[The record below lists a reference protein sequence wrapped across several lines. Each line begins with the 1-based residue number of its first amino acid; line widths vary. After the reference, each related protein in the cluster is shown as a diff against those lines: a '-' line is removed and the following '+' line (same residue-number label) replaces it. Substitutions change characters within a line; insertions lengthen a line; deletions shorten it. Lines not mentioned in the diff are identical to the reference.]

1 MSKMMKPQQQF
12 NLTRLSLTKQARMR
26 VMLTV
31 AFCMA
36 FNQAQALPTGEQVQ
50 AGNIGFVRDAQ
61 SLNINQTSQ
70 QAIVNWQS
78 FGIAANEAVR
88 LYQPNQG
95 IALFRVVGSDPS
107 QIFGSLS
114 ATGGLFLSNP
124 NGVLFAPGAQVNV
137 GSLLATTMQISD
149 QDFLARHYQF
159 NGDSNA
165 AVINQGVIR
174 AEDGGYIA
182 LLGNAVENSG
192 TLQANNGSV
201 VLGAAQSALLDIYGD
216 GLVRVKLSGDALNA
230 AIKNTGNIT
239 ADGGAVQLATSAR
252 TAALN
257 VNGVVQAN
265 SLVERNGVVRLEGGK
280 NSTVQVSGNI
290 SAKGNITGLKGG
302 EVNITGE
309 RVALLDDA
317 SVDVSGRAGGGTAL
331 IGGDVQGKNAN
342 FQNAERTY
350 IASTATIKAD
360 ALDSGD
366 GGKVVVWANDIARYY
381 GSISAKGGANG
392 GNGGFAEVSGK
403 RLLNF
408 LGNVDLSATQGVGG
422 NLLLDPLNITISTG
436 ADTNTTGFT
445 PPGDITEAF
454 ADDAGLN
461 SIFRVNA
468 GGSFAGITAGSTIT
482 LQATN
487 NITVA
492 NAFNLATA
500 TGSANNSLVL
510 EANNNITV
518 NAGATVTASG
528 TGSVTMR
535 ADADNSGAGA
545 VALNAGIVTAG
556 GTVTLSGATMS
567 SNAAGAINSAG
578 GAVNLST
585 STGTSTL
592 SGVISGAGTSINK
605 NGAGTVN
612 LTGANTYTG
621 ATNINQGTLGVSGG
635 AIPNASA
642 VNVAAGAT
650 FSVNAADIIG
660 SLAGAG
666 NVILTGNLTTG
677 GDNTSTTFSGVMSGA
692 GGLAKAGTGSMA
704 LSGANT
710 YTGTTTVSAGTLV
723 AANNTALGGTG
734 AGTTVAN
741 GATLALQGGISVGAE
756 VLSINGAGVGANG
769 ALRNLSG
776 NNSFA
781 GTVTLAGNAE
791 IQSDA
796 GVLTLSAANSVTGAT
811 RTLTVD
817 GAGNTTINGT
827 ITTTTGGLTK
837 NNTGVLTLSG
847 ANTYTGATTI
857 NAGTL
862 RYGANNAIATG
873 GVTVNNGGTYDLNGF
888 SDTIG
893 ALAVNSGA
901 TGGSVTTGAGTLT
914 LGGNITSTGG
924 AGNALISGNLN
935 LGAAARTV
943 AVTNAADGLAIS
955 AVVSGGVGLTKA
967 GNGAVTLAGANTYTG
982 ATAVNAGTLVAAHAN
997 ALGTTATGTTVATGA
1012 TLNVNNVT
1020 LANEAITINGTGV
1033 GGAGALTGTGAA
1045 AAGGNVTTASNSSIG
1060 TASVAS
1066 SLSLNG
1072 VVTAANN
1079 LGIVGTGD
1087 VTATNASNNLTTVNI
1102 NGAKNV
1108 SLRDVNAITLGNG
1121 VSSLTG
1127 NLTVRA
1133 GGNVTVANNIATTG
1147 GDITLAGINF
1157 INAAGVSALSASGR
1171 WLVYANTHTGN
1182 TFGGLNSA
1190 NQAVWG
1196 TAFPAAVSQTG
1207 NRYVF
1212 ANSPALTVT
1221 STNQSKTYGQD
1232 GAPTVANAYTASGF
1246 INAATFGNVFT
1257 QDIAVNSLSGSATS
1271 TGSPTTANVGSYAI
1285 SVAPIT
1291 ATTGYT
1297 LTKNSTGLLTVNPA
1311 TLTVTASNQ
1320 TKTYGQTFNFAG
1332 TEFTSSGLQNGET
1345 IGSATLTSA
1354 GAVNTANVAGSPYAV
1369 SASAATGGTF
1379 NATNYNINYINGA
1392 MTVGPAAINLN
1403 GTRTYNGTTAFN
1415 AGDFGTVSGVL
1426 GQTLNLSGAGS
1437 VASANAGAAQAVSL
1451 GSLALA
1457 DGSGLAANY
1466 TLTGGTH
1473 TGTIN
1478 QADLT
1483 IGTGNV
1489 VKTYDGTLAAAGTAI
1504 VTSGSLFNNASNG
1517 GVLDSL
1523 SGGTFAYTD
1532 ANAGAGNKT
1541 VTVAGVTVSD
1551 GNAGGNYNVT
1561 YVNNTTSTINKA
1573 NLTVST
1579 TDVVK
1584 TYDGTTTAAGTATVT
1599 SGILF
1604 NNASNGGVLD
1614 NLSGG
1619 TFAFA
1624 DKNFGIGNKTVTVSG
1639 VTVNDGNGGGNYAV
1653 TFADNTTS
1661 TINKA
1666 SLTLDAASDTRTY
1679 NGLTDSA
1686 GLVTFSG
1693 LQLGDALSGLTQSFD
1708 SKNAGSR
1715 TLTVDAGYVL
1725 NDGNGGNNYN
1735 VTTNAAAGTITPRAI
1750 TVTANPG
1757 QSKVAGNADPLPF
1770 TFTIGGLGLVG
1781 SDTLTGALS
1790 RIAGE
1795 AVGSYAI
1802 NQGSLDAGSNYALSY
1817 IGNNFTILAAPTVPA
1832 PNSGASGNPRN
1843 AAGLVDL
1850 NPMLNNY
1857 TNQQLFVLNV
1867 GFTAAGNDSAGNQ
1880 QACEEDPEVLA
1891 KDKDFILMLNY
1902 GLKLPKGVNT
1912 SCDKASI

>member
-1 MSKMMKPQQQF
+1 MMKPQQHF
-12 NLTRLSLTKQARMR
+12 NLTQQARMR
-26 VMLTV
+26 ILLS
-31 AFCMA
+31 ALICGA

-50 AGNIGFVRDAQ
+50 AGNASFVRDAQ
-61 SLNINQTSQ
+61 TLNINQTSQ

-114 ATGGLFLSNP
+114 ATGSLFLSNP

-137 GSLLATTMQISD
+137 GSLLATTMQITD

-182 LLGNAVENSG
+182 LLGNSVENSG
-192 TLQANNGSV
+192 TLQANNSSV
-201 VLGAAQSALLDIYGD
+201 VLGSAQSALLDIYGD
-216 GLVRVKLSGDALNA
+216 GLVQVKLSGDALNA

-239 ADGGAVQLATSAR
+239 ADGAAVQLATSAR

-257 VNGVVQAN
+257 VDGVVQAN
-265 SLVERNGVVRLEGGK
+265 SLVERNGLIRLEGGK

-290 SAKGNITGLKGG
+290 SAKGNATGLKGG

-309 RVALLDDA
+309 RVALLDGA
-317 SVDVSGRAGGGTAL
+317 SVDVSGYAGGGTAL
-331 IGGDVQGKNAN
+331 LGGDVQGKNAN
-342 FQNAERTY
+342 IQNAERTY

-366 GGKVVVWANDIARYY
+366 GGKVIVWANDIARYY
-381 GSISAKGGANG
+381 GIISAKGGANG
-392 GNGGFAEVSGK
+392 GNGGFVEVSGK

-408 LGNVDLSATQGVGG
+408 LGNVDLSATRGVGG

-436 ADTNTTGFT
+436 ADTNTAGFT

-500 TGSANNSLVL
+500 TGNANNSLVL

-535 ADADNSGAGA
+535 ADADNSGVGA

-556 GTVTLSGATMS
+556 GAVTLSGATMS
-567 SNAAGAINSAG
+567 SNAAGTINSAG
-578 GAVNLST
+578 GAVSLST
-585 STGTSTL
+585 STGPSTL

-621 ATNINQGTLGVSGG
+621 ATNINAGTLFDS
-635 AIPNASA
+635 ASIPNTSA

-650 FSVNAADIIG
+650 LDLNNQSEIVG
-660 SLAGAG
+660 SIAGAG
-666 NVILTGNLTTG
+666 NIIMGTGNLTSG
-677 GDNTSTTFSGVMSGA
+677 GNNLSTTFSGVISGT
-692 GGLAKAGTGSMA
+692 GGNFNKAGTGA
-704 LSGANT
+704 LTLSGNNT
-710 YTGTTTVSAGTLV
+710 YTGLTMVQTGTIVAASNNALGTSAAGTSV
-723 AANNTALGGTG
+723 AT
-734 AGTTVAN
+734 
-741 GATLALQGGISVGAE
+741 GATLALQGGISIGAE
-756 VLSINGAGVGANG
+756 ALSINGAGVGVNG

-776 NNSFA
+776 NNSYA

-796 GVLTLSAANSVTGAT
+796 GALTLSAANSVTGAT

-827 ITTTTGGLTK
+827 ITTTTGGLIK

-873 GVTVNNGGTYDLNGF
+873 GVTVNNSGIYDLNGF

-901 TGGSVTTGAGTLT
+901 TGGTVTTGAGTLT
-914 LGGNITSTGG
+914 LGGNVTSTGG

-935 LGAAARTV
+935 LGVAARTV
-943 AVTNAADGLAIS
+943 TATNAADGLTIS
-955 AVVSGGVGLTKA
+955 AVVSGGVGLTKT
-967 GNGAVTLAGANTYTG
+967 GNGAVTLDGANTYTG
-982 ATAVNAGTLVAAHAN
+982 ATAVNAGTLVAAHTN
-997 ALGTTATGTTVATGA
+997 ALGGTATGTTVAAGA
-1012 TLNVNNVT
+1012 TLNINNVP

-1033 GGAGALTGTGAA
+1033 GGAGALTGTSAA
-1045 AAGGNVTTASNSSIG
+1045 VVGGSVTTASNSSIG
-1060 TASVAS
+1060 TTSVAS

-1157 INAAGVSALSASGR
+1157 INTAGASALSASGR

-1196 TAFPAAVSQTG
+1196 TAFPTAVSQTG

-1257 QDIAVNSLSGSATS
+1257 QDTAVNSLSGSATS
-1271 TGSPTTANVGSYAI
+1271 TGSLAAANVGSYAI

-1291 ATTGYT
+1291 PTTGYI

-1311 TLTVTASNQ
+1311 ALTITANNPAN
-1320 TKTYGQTFNFAG
+1320 KTYGDSLSFAG

-1369 SASAATGGTF
+1369 FASAATGGTF
-1379 NATNYNINYINGA
+1379 NASNYSINYINGA
-1392 MTVGPAAINLN
+1392 MTVDPAAISLN

-1415 AGDFGTVSGVL
+1415 AGDFGTVNGVL

-1483 IGTGNV
+1483 ISTGNV
-1489 VKTYDGTLAAAGTAI
+1489 VKTYDGTLAAAGAAI

-1541 VTVAGVTVSD
+1541 VTVAGVTVND

-1573 NLTVST
+1573 NLTVGT

-1584 TYDGTTTAAGTATVT
+1584 TYDGTTMAAGTATVT
-1599 SGILF
+1599 LGILF

-1619 TFAFA
+1619 TFAFT

-1653 TFADNTTS
+1653 AFADNTTS

-1666 SLTLDAASDTRTY
+1666 SLTLDAANDTRTY
-1679 NGLTDSA
+1679 NGLTSSV
-1686 GLVTFSG
+1686 GVVTFSG
-1693 LQLGDALSGLTQSFD
+1693 LQPGDALSGLTQSFD

-1725 NDGNGGNNYN
+1725 NDGNGGNNYT
-1735 VTTNAAAGTITPRAI
+1735 VTTNAATGTITPRAI

-1781 SDTLTGALS
+1781 GDTLSGALS

-1795 AVGSYAI
+1795 AAGSYAI

-1817 IGNNFTILAAPTVPA
+1817 IGNNFTILAVPVTGG
-1832 PNSGASGNPRN
+1832 SSNPRN

-1850 NPMLNNY
+1850 NPMLGNY

-1880 QACEEDPEVLA
+1880 QACEEDPEALA

-1912 SCDKASI
+1912 SCDKAAI